1 MSIKPYLQIARF
13 DHWGK
18 NVFMLLGC
26 LLAWFLE
33 PSSYSLS
40 LNLTVVLGFLFTGL
54 VASSNYVINEL
65 LDAEQDRHHPEK
77 QNRPVPSGQVST
89 LWAVVE
95 WLLLGAAGIGGGF
108 FINTGFGLSATA
120 LWLMGCVYNIPPVR
134 SKELPY
140 LDVVSESVN
149 NPLRLLLGW
158 FILIPGRIPPASL
171 LVAYWMFGAFFM
183 AIKRFAEYRHIAD
196 AERAAAYRR
205 SFRWYDEDRLLVS
218 CVFYLML
225 GSLFT
230 GVFIVR
236 YQLELVLFLPF
247 ASAYLAYYFRIGLQ
261 PDSPVQHPE
270 KLFREKRLLAATVLC
285 GVMFI
290 ALMLVEIPVL
300 YDWFNV
306 PESRLPPLWRL
317 Q

>member
-1 MSIKPYLQIARF
+1 MNLKPYLQIARF

-26 LLAWFLE
+26 LLAWFMEPVAHSLE
-33 PSSYSLS
+33 LDV
-40 LNLTVVLGFLFTGL
+40 LIVVGFVLTGL
-54 VASSNYVINEL
+54 VASSNYVLNEL

-77 QNRPVPSGQVST
+77 RHRPVPSGQVNMK
-89 LWAVVE
+89 WGVVE
-95 WLLLGAAGIGGGF
+95 WLLLGGLGLGGAWC
-108 FINTGFGLSATA
+108 INTGFGLSATA

-140 LDVVSESVN
+140 VDVLTESVN

-158 FILIPGRIPPASL
+158 FVLIPGRVPPVSL

-183 AIKRFAEYRHIAD
+183 AIKRFAEYRHIGD
-196 AERAAAYRR
+196 ETKAAAYRR
-205 SFRWYDEDRLLVS
+205 SFRWYNEERLLVS
-218 CVFYLML
+218 CVFYLMM

-230 GVFIVR
+230 GVFLVR

-247 ASAYLAYYFRIGLQ
+247 ASTYLAMYFRLGLK

-270 KLFREKRLLAATVLC
+270 KLFREKWLLVATVIC
-285 GVMFI
+285 GALFVM
-290 ALMLVEIPVL
+290 LMLVEIPVL
-300 YDWFNV
+300 YEWFNV
-306 PESRLPPLWRL
+306 PESRIPPLWRM
-317 Q
+317 